1 MFDLIKKLF
10 GKKEAAS
17 EAVTG
22 FTEAVDWIGAYRKA
36 GNYDTALMAAHELL
50 LKVKTHITYTE
61 QAERKASVLESTN
74 LEDVA
79 RAAAEKK
86 KQLSV
91 RLDGL
96 YKWERAVSKLLDDLK
111 HEKVKAEEKA
121 AELLQKRRFEDMER
135 EVNANIKKKDYV
147 KALQSARALVGT
159 FEGNPKAIRLLTKV
173 QDLSERQKT
182 KAEKQAENQ
191 KRLQKFIEEVGV
203 DLKDQKNAVEG
214 LSVNVFQKMKLWY
227 ADFNKGRRER
237 EAYVKE
243 QRSLKEIE
251 SLLLRAGGIIDM
263 PEGSEQLL
271 DAVKMGT
278 ARAVSGFSIPGF
290 DFFGEIRGKDQ
301 IVGDTFGSYQDGK
314 RTVFYFGD
322 ATGHGV
328 QAGFTVAALSKLFH
342 EHARKIKSFPEL
354 VMRINNDLKDR
365 IKARMFVT
373 AVFFEHDAEKN
384 TLQYI
389 GAGHDKMVYFHHA
402 EKKIELIVPGNV
414 ALGVRLI
421 KNVSSIRP
429 RELPMKHR
437 DALFGYTDGFVESR
451 PAPGGEQY
459 GLDRLAESFKAALVK
474 SEYDPDKAYKQIY
487 KAANDYAPN
496 FDDDVSGFIWI
507 RNTDRDV
514 IVDKNELQAIL
525 NEVGLRGEEASSN
538 LKNRNRAE
546 IVEMLRKE
554 KFERELK
561 IRLMQLDRLYKMG
574 EFLKLKQRIQENYR
588 EGFVHDR
595 MKKYLEKII
604 ANEDKFKMMKLEER
618 LRRKYET
625 LVELQKKGENEIVI
639 REIVEIITRSGKI

>member
-1 MFDLIKKLF
+1 MFDLIKKFF

-22 FTEAVDWIGAYRKA
+22 FTEAVDWIDAYRKA
-36 GNYDTALMAAHELL
+36 ENYDTALMAAHELL
-50 LKVKTHITYTE
+50 LKIKTHITYTE

-79 RAAAEKK
+79 RTASEKK
-86 KQLSV
+86 KQLGV

-96 YKWERAVSKLLDDLK
+96 YKWERTVSKLLDDLK

-121 AELLQKRRFEDMER
+121 AELLQKRRFEDMEN
-135 EVNANIKKKDYV
+135 EVKASMKKKDYV
-147 KALQSARALVGT
+147 KALQSARALMQT
-159 FEGNPKAIRLLTKV
+159 FEGNPKAVKLLTKV

-203 DLKDQKNAVEG
+203 DLKEQKNAVEG
-214 LSVNVFQKMKLWY
+214 LSVGFVGKMKIWY
-227 ADFNKGRRER
+227 AEFNKGRRER
-237 EAYVKE
+237 EAYIKE
-243 QRSLKEIE
+243 QRSLKDIE
-251 SLLLRAGGIIDM
+251 MLLLRAGGIVDM

-354 VMRINNDLKDR
+354 VMRINNELKDR

-373 AVFFEHDAEKN
+373 AVFFEHDAERN

-414 ALGVRLI
+414 ALGVRVI
-421 KNVSSIRP
+421 KNVSSIKP

-459 GLDRLAESFKAALVK
+459 GLDRLAESFKQSLMK
-474 SEYDPDKAYKQIY
+474 CEYDPDKAYKQIY
-487 KAANDYAPN
+487 KAANEYAPN
-496 FDDDVSGFIWI
+496 FDDDVSGFVWV

-525 NEVGLRGEEASSN
+525 NEVGLRDQEASSG

-546 IVEMLRKE
+546 IVELLRKE

-574 EFLKLKQRIQENYR
+574 EFLKLKQRIQENFR
-588 EGFVHDR
+588 EGYVHDR

-639 REIVEIITRSGKI
+639 REIVEVITR

>member
-22 FTEAVDWIGAYRKA
+22 FTEAFDWIGAYRKA

-50 LKVKTHITYTE
+50 LKIKTHITYTE
-61 QAERKASVLESTN
+61 QAERKASMLESTN
-74 LEDVA
+74 LEDVVKTA
-79 RAAAEKK
+79 SEKK
-86 KQLSV
+86 KQLAA

-96 YKWERAVSKLLDDLK
+96 YRWERDVSKLLDELK
-111 HEKVKAEEKA
+111 HEKVKAEERE

-135 EVNANIKKKDYV
+135 EIQSHMKKKDYV

-159 FEGNPKAIRLLTKV
+159 FEGNPKAIRLLTKI

-182 KAEKQAENQ
+182 KAEKQAESQ

-214 LSVNVFQKMKLWY
+214 LSVGFLQKMKLWY
-227 ADFNKGRRER
+227 AEFNKGRRER
-237 EAYVKE
+237 EAYIKE
-243 QRSLKEIE
+243 QRSLKDIE
-251 SLLLRAGGIIDM
+251 SLLVRAGGIIDM
-263 PEGSEQLL
+263 PEGSEKLL

-342 EHARKIKSFPEL
+342 EHARKIRSFPEL
-354 VMRINNDLKDR
+354 VMRINNDLKER

-389 GAGHDKMVYFHHA
+389 GAGHDKMVYFHYA
-402 EKKIELIVPGNV
+402 EKKIELIIPGNV
-414 ALGVRLI
+414 ALGVRVI
-421 KNVSSIRP
+421 KNVSSIKP
-429 RELPMKHR
+429 RELPMKHH

-451 PAPGGEQY
+451 PNPGGEQY
-459 GLDRLAESFKAALVK
+459 GLDRLSESFRQALMK
-474 SEYDPDKAYKQIY
+474 NEYDPDKAYKQIY

-525 NEVGLRGEEASSN
+525 NEVGLRGEEASSS

-546 IVEMLRKE
+546 IVELLRKE

-588 EGFVHDR
+588 EGYVHDR

-625 LVELQKKGENEIVI
+625 LLELQKKGENEIVI
-639 REIVEIITRSGKI
+639 REIVEIITR

>member
-1 MFDLIKKLF
+1 
-10 GKKEAAS
+10 
-17 EAVTG
+17 
-22 FTEAVDWIGAYRKA
+22 
-36 GNYDTALMAAHELL
+36 
-50 LKVKTHITYTE
+50 
-61 QAERKASVLESTN
+61 
-74 LEDVA
+74 
-79 RAAAEKK
+79 
-86 KQLSV
+86 
-91 RLDGL
+91 
-96 YKWERAVSKLLDDLK
+96 
-111 HEKVKAEEKA
+111 
-121 AELLQKRRFEDMER
+121 
-135 EVNANIKKKDYV
+135 
-147 KALQSARALVGT
+147 
-159 FEGNPKAIRLLTKV
+159 
-173 QDLSERQKT
+173 
-182 KAEKQAENQ
+182 
-191 KRLQKFIEEVGV
+191 
-203 DLKDQKNAVEG
+203 
-214 LSVNVFQKMKLWY
+214 MKLWY

-243 QRSLKEIE
+243 QRSLKDIE
-251 SLLLRAGGIIDM
+251 SLLVRAGGIIDM
-263 PEGSEQLL
+263 PEGSEKLL

-342 EHARKIKSFPEL
+342 EHARKIRSFPEL
-354 VMRINNDLKDR
+354 VMRINNDLKER

-402 EKKIELIVPGNV
+402 EKKIELIIPGNV
-414 ALGVRLI
+414 ALGVRVI
-421 KNVSSIRP
+421 KNVSSIKP
-429 RELPMKHR
+429 RELPMKHH

-451 PAPGGEQY
+451 PNQGGEQY
-459 GLDRLAESFKAALVK
+459 GLDRLSESFRQALMK

-525 NEVGLRGEEASSN
+525 NEVGLRGEEASSS

-546 IVEMLRKE
+546 IVELLRKE

-588 EGFVHDR
+588 EGYVHDR

-625 LVELQKKGENEIVI
+625 LLELQKKGENEIVI
-639 REIVEIITRSGKI
+639 REIVEIITR